1 MCVVVI
7 TGFIVSTLGEK
18 DGIEEDII
26 ATVWN
31 VVDAI
36 IVVSVVVAES
46 NGEDTI
52 AVVGVVAKSNDVA
65 VFSIAGVTVAGNDD
79 GVNAITV
86 VTFSVLLSVAGVE
99 AVAVVR
105 VVEESNGVDAM
116 IVVERAVAEC
126 NGVASIG
133 TVSVESMTCVGII
146 CALSVAEDVGCI
158 ATVLVLGSGGQ
169 EGGLACE
176 QTRGLIFIYASK
188 KSSPKIDEEEPA
200 KKCKTVNIRRRI
212 THRISM
218 RPVELFR
225 AIHQRQ
231 SRR

>member
-158 ATVLVLGSGGQ
+158 ATCTMQWVALSLGTTLKYLLK
-169 EGGLACE
+169 EL
-176 QTRGLIFIYASK
+176 LI
-188 KSSPKIDEEEPA
+188 
-200 KKCKTVNIRRRI
+200 
-212 THRISM
+212 
-218 RPVELFR
+218 
-225 AIHQRQ
+225 RQ
-231 SRR
+231 KFQ